1 MSRGVLWRECGC
13 IRVAG
18 PVCSLWS
25 LHSALWPSGARAHAP
40 GGVACER
47 LTPQTCPK
55 KHTRCDL
62 NTNFGRAHQARRCC
76 AASCKERF
84 LASSSRRTDTSG
96 GSWSTVCN
104 TFTTGHVV
112 MGVFI
117 RLKARTPSG
126 DAETRRHCPRD
137 DIYTWK
143 CGRIGTS
150 ASVVVEL

>member
-1 MSRGVLWRECGC
+1 MYAMLGRCLGLWIVGEVQCQGGFCGEN
-13 IRVAG
+13 VGAFES
-18 PVCSLWS
+18 PVPSLWS

-40 GGVACER
+40 GGRRVRTTQC
-47 LTPQTCPK
+47 PQTCPK

-117 RLKARTPSG
+117 RLKARTSYSFG
-126 DAETRRHCPRD
+126 GC
-137 DIYTWK
+137 
-143 CGRIGTS
+143 
-150 ASVVVEL
+150 

>member
-1 MSRGVLWRECGC
+1 MLCLDGVWVSGSSVKCNVKGGFVERMWVHSSRR
-13 IRVAG
+13 
-18 PVCSLWS
+18 SS
-25 LHSALWPSGARAHAP
+25 QSWPILLYVRAHRAAFQTRDAP
-40 GGVACER
+40 GRANDC
-47 LTPQTCPK
+47 PKTCPK

-126 DAETRRHCPRD
+126 GAEYPAPLSPR
-137 DIYTWK
+137 
-143 CGRIGTS
+143 
-150 ASVVVEL
+150 

>member
-18 PVCSLWS
+18 PVSLVS
-25 LHSALWPSGARAHAP
+25 AQCTLALWCARTRA
-40 GGVACER
+40 GGRRVR
-47 LTPQTCPK
+47 TTQRPQTCPK

>member
-1 MSRGVLWRECGC
+1 MENVWVHSSRRS
-13 IRVAG
+13 
-18 PVCSLWS
+18 SL
-25 LHSALWPSGARAHAP
+25 LASGARAQAQAP
-40 GGVACER
+40 GRAKER
-47 LTPQTCPK
+47 LSKLAQRNTPDAILILTSILYAIL
-55 KHTRCDL
+55 RSWFDD
-62 NTNFGRAHQARRCC
+62 GRAHQARRCC

>member
-1 MSRGVLWRECGC
+1 MYAMLGRCLGLWIVGEVQCQGGFCGENVGAFDF
-13 IRVAG
+13 RVAG
-18 PVCSLWS
+18 PASLWAGI
-25 LHSALWPSGARAHAP
+25 LYLCTVHSGPLVRAHTRRGSSRANDSKSSN
-40 GGVACER
+40 
-47 LTPQTCPK
+47 LPK
-55 KHTRCDL
+55 ETHLRCDL

-117 RLKARTPSG
+117 RLKARTSYSFG
-126 DAETRRHCPRD
+126 GC
-137 DIYTWK
+137 
-143 CGRIGTS
+143 
-150 ASVVVEL
+150 